1 MNEGIFNILN
11 YKLRKLLS
19 NEKYETITD
28 EDRKFILAQAKAKI
42 LSYCHRTDIPEDAYY
57 IWADMAICEYKL
69 LDPSLFADVIDSDLA
84 KKLNQIKVGD
94 TTLQLSTSSGNNEGN
109 NANGFDNNGQD
120 MYLDMFRGQLQS
132 FRKVSDGSGRGGR
145 YGV

>member
-1 MNEGIFNILN
+1 MNNESILNILN
-11 YKLRKLLS
+11 YKLKKLLGD
-19 NEKYETITD
+19 EKYNTITD

-42 LSYCHRTDIPEDAYY
+42 LSYCHRTEIPVDAYY
-57 IWADMAICEYKL
+57 IWADMAICEFKL
-69 LDPSLFADVIDSDLA
+69 IDPSLFENVIDSDLA

-94 TTLQLSTSSGNNEGN
+94 TTLQLSTSSGNN
-109 NANGFDNNGQD
+109 ANGFDNNGQD

-132 FRKVSDGSGRGGR
+132 FRKFSDGSGRGGR

>member
-1 MNEGIFNILN
+1 MNEGILNIFN
-11 YKLRKLLS
+11 YKFRKLLS
-19 NEKYETITD
+19 NEKYKTIQD
-28 EDRKFILAQAKAKI
+28 EDRTFILAQAKAKI
-42 LSYCHRTDIPEDAYY
+42 LSYCHRTNIPEDAYY
-57 IWADMAICEYKL
+57 IWADMAICEYEL

-94 TTLQLSTSSGNNEGN
+94 TTLQLSTSSGNEGN

>member
-1 MNEGIFNILN
+1 MNEGILNILN

-19 NEKYETITD
+19 NEKYQTITD

-84 KKLNQIKVGD
+84 KKLNMIQVGD
-94 TTLQLSTSSGNNEGN
+94 TKVQVSASSSNNEGN

>member
-1 MNEGIFNILN
+1 MNEGILNILN

-19 NEKYETITD
+19 TEKYQTITD
-28 EDRKFILAQAKAKI
+28 EDRQFILAQAKAKI

-84 KKLNQIKVGD
+84 KKLNTIQVGD
-94 TTLQLSTSSGNNEGN
+94 TKIVTSTSSSNVEGN

>member
-1 MNEGIFNILN
+1 
-11 YKLRKLLS
+11 
-19 NEKYETITD
+19 
-28 EDRKFILAQAKAKI
+28 
-42 LSYCHRTDIPEDAYY
+42 
-57 IWADMAICEYKL
+57 MAICEFKL
-69 LDPSLFADVIDSDLA
+69 IDPSLFKNVIDSDLA

-132 FRKVSDGSGRGGR
+132 FRKFSDGSGRGGR

>member
-1 MNEGIFNILN
+1 MKEGILNILN
-11 YKLRKLLS
+11 YKLKKLLS
-19 NEKYETITD
+19 DEKYQTITD

-42 LSYCHRTDIPEDAYY
+42 LSYCHRTNIPEDAYY

-94 TTLQLSTSSGNNEGN
+94 TTLQLSTSSGNNE
-109 NANGFDNNGQD
+109 
-120 MYLDMFRGQLQS
+120 DMFRGQLQS

>member
-1 MNEGIFNILN
+1 MKEGILNILN

-19 NEKYETITD
+19 NEKYQTITD

-42 LSYCHRTDIPEDAYY
+42 LSYCHRTNIPEDAYY

-94 TTLQLSTSSGNNEGN
+94 TTLQLSTSSGNN
-109 NANGFDNNGQD
+109 ANGFDNNGQD

>member
-1 MNEGIFNILN
+1 MKIEEILD
-11 YKLRKLLS
+11 YKLKKLLPYP
-19 NEKYETITD
+19 KYSKIQDIDKE
-28 EDRKFILAQAKAKI
+28 FVLAQAKSQIQA
-42 LSYCHRTDIPEDAYY
+42 YCHRRDIPVEAYY
-57 IWADMAICEYKL
+57 IWADMAICVYKL